1 MPLVSHRGAAHLGA
15 ANSKKA
21 ILAGDTFHPA
31 FIEIDINSTSDG
43 VLVVHHGELS
53 RFLRG
58 KNMKDTYEL
67 AKREIPHLL
76 ILDDFL
82 KIETN
87 SPCIFDIK
95 ILDNDALQRIIQCL
109 SRQKRHDFAFT
120 SPHSEALATMQN
132 AFPGSYVFQSQP
144 YHHGPI
150 AALELA
156 RKYKF
161 NGIALN
167 KWWLTP
173 LVYNLCKL
181 HGKKIMV
188 YTIDQVWWL
197 KLAHLFFPGAYIV
210 TNRPDIYRNLFP
222 ED

>member
-1 MPLVSHRGAAHLGA
+1 MPLISHRGAAHLGA
-15 ANSKKA
+15 ANSKNA
-21 ILAGDTFHPA
+21 VLSGDAYHPA
-31 FIEIDINSTSDG
+31 YIEIDINSTSDG

-58 KNMKDTYEL
+58 KNMKDTYEQ
-67 AKREIPHLL
+67 AKKKIPHLL
-76 ILDDFL
+76 TLDEFL
-82 KIETN
+82 LIQVK
-87 SPCIFDIK
+87 SPCIYDIK
-95 ILDNDALQRIIQCL
+95 ILGKDALGDIIQAL
-109 SRQKRHDFAFT
+109 SRLKREDFAFT
-120 SPHSEALATMQN
+120 SPHSDALAVMQN
-132 AFPGSYVFQSQP
+132 AFPGSFVFQSQP

-156 RKYKF
+156 RKHKF

-188 YTIDQVWWL
+188 YTIDQTWWL

-210 TNRPDIYRNLFP
+210 TNRPDLYRELFP
-222 ED
+222 EE